1 MWIKRKDYE
10 DLVQKVADLNKELR
24 RLAARPQLVDIY
36 EDGMKMTFVIHVAG
50 VDYTIET
57 VPIIEGGKLN

>member
-1 MWIKRKDYE
+1 MWIKRKDYNE
-10 DLVQKVADLNKELR
+10 LVKKVADLNNELR
-24 RLAARPQLVDIY
+24 RLAARPQLVDVY
-36 EDGMKMTFVIHVAG
+36 NDGMKMTFVIHVAG

>member
-1 MWIKRKDYE
+1 MWIKRKDYD
-10 DLVQKVADLNKELR
+10 DLVKTVADLNKELK
-24 RLAARPQLVDIY
+24 RLAARPQLVDMY
-36 EDGMKMTFVIHVAG
+36 NDGMKMTFVIHVAG

>member
-10 DLVQKVADLNKELR
+10 DLVQKVADLNKQLR
-24 RLAARPQLVDIY
+24 VLAARPQLVDVY
-36 EDGMKMTFVIHVAG
+36 DDGMKMVFVVHVGG

-57 VPIIEGGKLN
+57 VPVIEGGIN

>member
-10 DLVQKVADLNKELR
+10 DLVQKVADLNKQLR
-24 RLAARPQLVDIY
+24 VLAARPQLVDMY
-36 EDGMKMTFVIHVAG
+36 DDGMKLVFVVHVGG

-57 VPIIEGGKLN
+57 VPVIEGGKLN